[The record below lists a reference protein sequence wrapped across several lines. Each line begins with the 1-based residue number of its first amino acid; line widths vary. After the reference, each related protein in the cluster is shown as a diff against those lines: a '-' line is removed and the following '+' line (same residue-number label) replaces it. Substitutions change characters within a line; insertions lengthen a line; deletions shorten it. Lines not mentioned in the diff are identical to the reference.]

1 MGITLFKKKLLY
13 LLNNN
18 ELMNDFY
25 LKRLRKEAD
34 TYYHIRLNESGKY
47 DIFFHNYQLTKVE
60 SNLSRQEAFE
70 RLKVHKRKHIL
81 KRVKQLKKN

>member
-1 MGITLFKKKLLY
+1 MAN
-13 LLNNN
+13 NNN
-18 ELMNDFY
+18 EPMHDFY

-70 RLKVHKRKHIL
+70 RIKVHKRNHIL